1 MQIEPGD
8 RTILKSVFGNSEY
21 HTEVC
26 RYSGEDLIIKT
37 PIDNGSLLRMDK
49 DDIYDIEIHEK
60 EGVYAAQGKAV
71 KQTIS
76 NKDYLTKMVLTQKP
90 VRIQR
95 RQYYRLPCRMS
106 ARGIVICNEQSK
118 ESEDKIDRLLSRDGT
133 PDVVDGII
141 LNISGGGAYMTCGT
155 DLGEAWGII
164 LRVALKERKAG
175 QASYVPTRYQAR
187 ILEKREKESG
197 KEWDYRL
204 KFEFRDERERDALIR
219 YIFREQ
225 TRSRNVV

>member
-8 RTILKSVFGNSEY
+8 RVILKSVFGSGEY
-21 HTEVC
+21 HTKIY
-26 RYSGEDLIIKT
+26 RYSGEVLIIET
-37 PIDNGSLLRMDK
+37 PIDNGSLLRINK

-60 EGVYAAQGKAV
+60 EGMYAAQGKAV
-71 KQTIS
+71 KQSMS
-76 NKDYLTKMVLTQKP
+76 NKDYLTKMILTQKP
-90 VRIQR
+90 VKIQR

-106 ARGIVICNEQSK
+106 ARGIAICNEQSK
-118 ESEDKIDRLLSRDGT
+118 ESEDKIDRILSRDGT
-133 PDVVDGII
+133 PDVIDGII

-164 LRVALKERKAG
+164 LRVVLKERKAS
-175 QASYVPTRYQAR
+175 QVSYVPARYQAR
-187 ILEKREKESG
+187 ILEKKEKESG

-204 KFEFRDERERDALIR
+204 EFEFKDERERDALIR

-225 TRSRNVV
+225 TRLRNIV